1 MVSFFRHPNYYKNI
15 LHSFLSSIGKSKKN
29 IIFDDKKINKSN
41 FLKNKKV
48 FSIYDIEIDN
58 ILILKK
64 NLTVRKALS
73 NTFLEIK

>member
-1 MVSFFRHPNYYKNI
+1 MLSFFRHLNYYKNI
-15 LHSFLSSIGKSKKN
+15 LHSFLSSIRKSEKN

-48 FSIYDIEIDN
+48 FSIYDIEIDK

-64 NLTVRKALS
+64 NLTVRKAHS

>member
-41 FLKNKKV
+41 FLKV